1 MEALTVDLNVD
12 YNILIS
18 SKDNAWILGAL
29 ASVLNNGSFLFFFF
43 FNSETPMSLIRD
55 EYGGDCWL
63 IKER

>member
-1 MEALTVDLNVD
+1 MEALTVDLDVD

-29 ASVLNNGSFLFFFF
+29 ASVLNNGSIFFFF
-43 FNSETPMSLIRD
+43 HSETPMSLIMD
-55 EYGGDCWL
+55 EYGGNCWL

>member
-1 MEALTVDLNVD
+1 MEALTVDLDVD

-29 ASVLNNGSFLFFFF
+29 ASVLNNGSIFFFH
-43 FNSETPMSLIRD
+43 SETPMSLIMD
-55 EYGGDCWL
+55 EYGGNCWL